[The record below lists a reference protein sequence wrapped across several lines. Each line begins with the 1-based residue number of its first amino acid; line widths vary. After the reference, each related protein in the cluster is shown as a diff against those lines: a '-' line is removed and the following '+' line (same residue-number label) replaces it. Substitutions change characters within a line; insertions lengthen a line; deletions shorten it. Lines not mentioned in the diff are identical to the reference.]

1 MTAPF
6 TPLPQFVE
14 PDSKQFIKLHSS
26 PLRRYLELLRQDTR
40 FLDNQGLAMD
50 DQEYTGSSNKITL
63 DSLYVFPAAS
73 EKRID
78 PDEIIKLKKGE
89 DREQLN
95 DLSKVIQENPRVT
108 LLGDPGIGKSTFIQW
123 LSLSLSHTS
132 ENTAKRWLGELL
144 PVVITARKLPFAG
157 KKNTEDSNF
166 LDTIINSMGSIGEPL
181 KESEANS
188 TLLDTFKTGQA
199 ILLVDGIDE
208 ISTEKSRWLSSQ
220 LKTFLTEYPGVRLIL
235 TARVVGFD
243 SYDFWQLL
251 KLRKNIEDEE
261 SKSENTQLSENA
273 DDSESLASK
282 INEGITDY
290 HTKSLY
296 PQFYL
301 APFDQNRRDV
311 YVENWTKQYLP
322 KKSDAR
328 TFSETLRNTC
338 AETPYLDALSRN
350 PVLLTMICFIQWRV
364 GQLPNGRAE
373 LYQRIV
379 ATYLVALDRARKTD
393 IGFTPD
399 KMAYDFDDIKLWLGK
414 LAWQMQCGEIV
425 SQSLMTAEKDP
436 QFDVVEEEFQIEDS
450 NGNIS
455 THYTTG
461 FQQRL
466 ITVWYSELLSFFA
479 SQLADLICDS
489 CEGNGLP
496 QEAIDEAKK
505 LITFLKKRTGF
516 LIPKGQQ
523 LNPET
528 NKTEEFFS
536 FSHLSFQEYFA
547 GHYLSQQWNE
557 WKDEHIETFQK
568 STNEESWIEVWQLA
582 FEESSRTQQA
592 KMKDVLFAD
601 IAKEKNIHTRDLLHV
616 KVIMNPTLKF
626 KLSDRSKSI
635 QECWKKLSF
644 IPDFYHESNILSY
657 TRCLWTSN
665 FNSTDYMLD
674 AEIKI
679 LKLGSAFKP
688 EHFDKLLALPTLT
701 VLDLSNCNL
710 KDTSHFAGLSKH
722 KNLETLILRNNDI
735 DDISPICN
743 IRSLERLEIGS
754 NHVEDFTPISNLK
767 SLEVLSVFSQK
778 IKNIDF
784 IKPLRK
790 LRMLELQNNKIQD
803 LSAISSLKSV
813 FFLNLDNNQI
823 EDLTPLSLLKEL
835 QFLRINGNPIKNIK
849 PLLKLNQLGQ
859 LTLDEEQYNTL
870 DIDSLKKTNKNLR
883 IYTN

>member
-123 LSLSLSHTS
+123 LSLSLSYTD
-132 ENTAKRWLGELL
+132 ENAAKRWFGDLL
-144 PVVITARKLPFAG
+144 PIIITARKLPFAG
-157 KKNTEDSNF
+157 KKNTEEASF

-220 LKTFLTEYPGVRLIL
+220 LKTFLTEYPSVRLIL

-243 SYDFWQLL
+243 NYDFWQLL
-251 KLRKNIEDEE
+251 KLSKNIEDDENE
-261 SKSENTQLSENA
+261 LENEQRSEIT
-273 DDSESLASK
+273 DDSEALVSK
-282 INEGITDY
+282 VKEEIADY
-290 HTKSLY
+290 YKTSPY

-322 KKSDAR
+322 KKSDAK
-328 TFSETLRNTC
+328 TFSETLRSTC

-393 IGFTPD
+393 VGFTPD

-414 LAWQMQCGEIV
+414 LAWQMQCGKIV
-425 SQSLMTAEKDP
+425 SQSINNADNDP
-436 QFDVVEEEFQIEDS
+436 QITFVEETYVEENNEGDVDVHLS
-450 NGNIS
+450 REV
-455 THYTTG
+455 
-461 FQQRL
+461 QQRL
-466 ITVWYSELLSFFA
+466 TIVWQSELLSFFA
-479 SQLADLICDS
+479 SQLADIICDS
-489 CEGNGLP
+489 CDGNEFPHKALL
-496 QEAIDEAKK
+496 EAEK

-557 WKDEHIETFQK
+557 WKDKYSGELLN
-568 STNEESWIEVWQLA
+568 STDEESWIEVWQLA
-582 FEESSRTQQA
+582 FEESSRTQQT
-592 KMKDVLFAD
+592 KMKDILFAD
-601 IAKEKNIHTRDLLHV
+601 IDNSDYITIRDLLHA
-616 KVIMNPTLKF
+616 KVLMNPTLKF
-626 KLSDRSKSI
+626 KLPVRSNDI
-635 QECWKKLSF
+635 QKCWKKLGKTLQFDPYFKTQNYTSTL
-644 IPDFYHESNILSY
+644 LSP
-657 TRCLWTSN
+657 T
-665 FNSTDYMLD
+665 FNSIRYMIDSGLTKINLD
-674 AEIKI
+674 R
-679 LKLGSAFKP
+679 AFKP
-688 EHFDKLLALPTLT
+688 EHLPALTSMPTLT
-701 VLDLSNCNL
+701 RLSLKYCNL
-710 KDTSHFAGLSKH
+710 QNVEQFADFKKH
-722 KNLETLILRNNDI
+722 NSLKELVLNGNKIE
-735 DDISPICN
+735 DISPIAQ
-743 IRSLERLEIGS
+743 I
-754 NHVEDFTPISNLK
+754 K
-767 SLEVLSVFSQK
+767 SLNRLCVGDNK
-778 IKNIDF
+778 IKNFSSISQLTSLNDLVAF
-784 IKPLRK
+784 NQGIVSCDWLTN
-790 LRMLELQNNKIQD
+790 LNQLETLFLQY
-803 LSAISSLKSV
+803 
-813 FFLNLDNNQI
+813 NQI
-823 EDLTPLSLLKEL
+823 SDLTPLSALTNLKRLNLRGNPFDDLTPLTNLPNLKVLMLDRKQAKSLDLSSLDE
-835 QFLRINGNPIKNIK
+835 QIKRGLRINTFGKGY
-849 PLLKLNQLGQ
+849 L
-859 LTLDEEQYNTL
+859 
-870 DIDSLKKTNKNLR
+870 
-883 IYTN
+883 